1 MTFLSIC
8 TAVFNYFKSSKLA
21 RYGLVA
27 VVVIPLVLQYGNTIL
42 NTTGKWCSSAL
53 AILFPAKIE
62 YRDRIIYQDRFID
75 RVITKTVV
83 KYQNG
88 MEVTTEKTTEKTA
101 ETTGAA
107 EGEKKTVAPVV
118 PVTPAPSAA
127 ERPLYL
133 MGGVGTSHDFNRI
146 EFLLGAG
153 YHITPGISGFIQA
166 QKDGEKYE
174 GFIGSAIH
182 F

>member
-21 RYGLVA
+21 RYGLIA
-27 VVVIPLVLQYGNTIL
+27 IVVIPLALQYGNTLL
-42 NTTGKWCSSAL
+42 NTAGKWFSSAL
-53 AILFPAKIE
+53 AIIVPAKIE

-88 MEVTTEKTTEKTA
+88 TEITTEKTTEKTA
-101 ETTGAA
+101 ETTGAM
-107 EGEKKTVAPVV
+107 EGEKKTVTPVV
-118 PVTPAPSAA
+118 PFTPAATA
-127 ERPLYL
+127 DRPLYL
-133 MGGVGTSHDFNRI
+133 MGGIGTSQDFNQLG
-146 EFLLGAG
+146 FLLGAG
-153 YHITPGISGFIQA
+153 YHITPGISSFIQA
-166 QKDGEKYE
+166 QKDGDKYE
-174 GFIGSAIH
+174 GFVGAAIH